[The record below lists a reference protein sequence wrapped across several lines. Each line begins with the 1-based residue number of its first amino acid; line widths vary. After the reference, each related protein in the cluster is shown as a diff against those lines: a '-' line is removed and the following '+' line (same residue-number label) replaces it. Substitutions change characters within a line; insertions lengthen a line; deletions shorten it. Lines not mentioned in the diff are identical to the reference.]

1 MSISEEEAVMSDTA
15 RKVFP
20 MESVLALVLGKEDVD
35 VKDIAGYLAGRSFNC
50 CCCARVVGPMAAG
63 WLASLY
69 PQFVGLEWDSA
80 TPWDSF
86 VAQYKKTTGDS
97 VSLTPMSASLQALV
111 AKTLNCLDDQQA
123 TIQAQA
129 AELAKVQARVAEL
142 EPFEGKATELG
153 KKCDQLEAKIKTMTT
168 DMGGLRKELM
178 PFQGKMAVD
187 QQELLGMIK
196 DAIKDN
202 LKGFVA
208 GTAVGAVAGA
218 AGAEAV
224 VEEAPAEESGP
235 AADFGFGASGSDG
248 DGFGF

>member
-1 MSISEEEAVMSDTA
+1 MSDTA

-35 VKDIAGYLAGRSFNC
+35 VKDLAGFLAGRSIAC

-69 PQFVGLEWDSA
+69 PQFVGLTWDPS
-80 TPWDSF
+80 TSWDEF
-86 VAQYKKTTGDS
+86 VAQYKKSTGDNVS
-97 VSLTPMSASLQALV
+97 VPPMSASLQALV
-111 AKTLNCLDDQQA
+111 GKTLDCLGDQQA
-123 TIQAQA
+123 TIEAQK
-129 AELAKVQARVAEL
+129 AELANLQARIEEL
-142 EPFEGKATELG
+142 EPYEGKAADLE
-153 KKCDQLEAKIKTMTT
+153 KKCDQLEAKVKTMTT
-168 DMGGLRKELM
+168 DMGGLRKELL

-187 QQELLGMIK
+187 QQELMSMIK

-202 LKGFVA
+202 MKGFVA
-208 GTAVGAVAGA
+208 GAAVGAAAGA
-218 AGAEAV
+218 AGAEAAA
-224 VEEAPAEESGP
+224 EEAPAEEGGP